1 MDPDASYAA
10 REQLLTEI
18 AGIVAGVELNRWA
31 HRGLPIKNT
40 LTSADA
46 QLVEDAFQIKLAAL
60 GVGLENGGAGHVRCV
75 RQPLKPQNAS
85 DRQPTNRPMPGSPP
99 KTNQPD

>member
-1 MDPDASYAA
+1 MPAA
-10 REQLLTEI
+10 MKI
-18 AGIVAGVELNRWA
+18 
-31 HRGLPIKNT
+31 PIKNT

-60 GVGLENGGAGHVRCV
+60 GAALENGWAPAMSDAV

-85 DRQPTNRPMPGSPP
+85 DGQRDAPP
-99 KTNQPD
+99 PYQKPISRIDKLA